1 MKGNGV
7 KVEEMQRMP
16 FGTMFTFYDQDG
28 NEYILRE
35 DK

>member
-1 MKGNGV
+1 MKQNGV

-16 FGTMFTFYDQDG
+16 FGTMFSFKEQDG
-28 NEYILRE
+28 NDYFLRE